1 MSAAVPL
8 TLLIPYLDTYL
19 KVREIPDDPNAL
31 NGLQVENR
39 GMVSRIVAAVD
50 ASQQTIDQAG
60 PSCLLLVHH
69 GMFWDGHIPVTGRR
83 YQRIRALLHQ
93 DSALYAAH
101 IPLDVHPEVG
111 NNVLLAGKL
120 GLTNRSWFGQ
130 YRGILLGVV
139 GDTEAISREEL
150 RARVEGVVGG
160 AAGSARL
167 IPGGPDKVRRIGIVT
182 GSGGSMIAAARDAGC
197 DTFVSGEGAAHTYFD
212 STEWGINLIYAG
224 HTATETF
231 GVKALAA
238 HLAERFGLPWEFH
251 DHPTGM

>member
-120 GLTNRSWFGQ
+120 GLNNRSWFGQ
-130 YRGILLGVV
+130 YRGILLGVM

-150 RARVEGVVGG
+150 RARVEVVVGG
-160 AAGSARL
+160 AAASARL